1 MKQILFILALLPVF
15 SLSAADRLQELNEGN
30 QRFIANKRTHQELT
44 LEQRKA
50 LAQQQA
56 PFATILTCSDSRV
69 PPEIIFD
76 QHANDLFVV
85 RIAGNVPDQFGLGSI
100 EYGVGQLGTP
110 LLIILGH
117 QRCGAVKAA
126 MKINQEEF
134 SANIAALLSSISPAV
149 RGIPHSFPKLS
160 EAEQLDMAVKNNVQN
175 THYEILIKS
184 PVVRQLVKAG
194 QLTILEGVFYIDTGQ
209 VVWQNQ

>member
-1 MKQILFILALLPVF
+1 
-15 SLSAADRLQELNEGN
+15 DRLQELNEGN

-50 LAQQQA
+50 LAQQQS

-100 EYGVGQLGTP
+100 EYGVSQLGTP

-126 MKINQEEF
+126 MKINKEEF
-134 SANIAALLSSISPAV
+134 SPNSAALLSSISPAV

-160 EAEQLDMAVKNNVQN
+160 EAEQ
-175 THYEILIKS
+175 
-184 PVVRQLVKAG
+184 
-194 QLTILEGVFYIDTGQ
+194 
-209 VVWQNQ
+209 